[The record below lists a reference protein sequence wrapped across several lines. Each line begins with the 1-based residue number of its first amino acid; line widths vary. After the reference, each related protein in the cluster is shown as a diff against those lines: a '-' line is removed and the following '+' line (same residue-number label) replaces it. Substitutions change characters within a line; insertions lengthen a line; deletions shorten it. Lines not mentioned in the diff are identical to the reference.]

1 MTASV
6 INVLLTPRKAPART
20 TPTTRAARESVSTAI
35 IARSRPNRLSAAMIT
50 GTVPK
55 RRCSAGAV
63 HTDVIASSTPQPK
76 NTQPTCEALIASGN
90 GVKASSVKKP
100 ML

>member
-1 MTASV
+1 
-6 INVLLTPRKAPART
+6 
-20 TPTTRAARESVSTAI
+20 
-35 IARSRPNRLSAAMIT
+35 MIT

-55 RRCSAGAV
+55 RRCRAGAV
-63 HTDVIASSTPQPK
+63 HTEVIASSTPQPK
-76 NTQPTCEALIASGN
+76 NTQPTCEAVICSGN